1 MAEEVRDGSHAGGA
15 TPHPQGIQ
23 AQRRKHPVSL
33 QHDTPKFRGFLWQR
47 EPAMPVDESPQ
58 PVQPRRIRSRIQLAT
73 HADVV
78 KELKRLHMQVEGGEI
93 TAIEGV
99 RRAKILNQ
107 LASAMTQ
114 SSIERR
120 LATIEKSLERRR

>member
-1 MAEEVRDGSHAGGA
+1 
-15 TPHPQGIQ
+15 
-23 AQRRKHPVSL
+23 
-33 QHDTPKFRGFLWQR
+33 
-47 EPAMPVDESPQ
+47 MPVDESPQ